1 MVQGYLLDTNI
12 LSYWF
17 NEATS
22 EHQNVVRHL
31 AMLDA
36 NAPLRISAISLGEM
50 EYGHRCES
58 DTDTTIQTAFKD
70 FVNKRL
76 PDVLRI
82 QRSTSL
88 HYGQIRANLFE
99 KYAPKSKRKGLRPCQ
114 LVDPITATSLGIQE
128 NDLWI
133 AAQAIEHN
141 LVLVTHDRTTHIKAV
156 VANLLEFEDWAT

>member
-1 MVQGYLLDTNI
+1 MVRGYLLDTNI
-12 LSYWF
+12 LKYWF
-17 NEATS
+17 NEATP
-22 EHQNVVRHL
+22 EHHHVIRHL
-31 AMLDA
+31 MALDV

-58 DTDTTIQTAFKD
+58 DTDTPIQTAFKD

-82 QRSTSL
+82 HRSTSI
-88 HYGQIRANLFE
+88 HYGHIRANLFK
-99 KYAPKSKRKGLRPCQ
+99 KYAPKNKRSGLRPCQ

-133 AAQAIEHN
+133 AAQAIEFN
-141 LVLVTHDRTTHIKAV
+141 LVLVTHDRLSCIKE
-156 VANLLEFEDWAT
+156 VASELLEVEDWAI